1 MVKDGDQA
9 AAAILAAE
17 VSRQQLAAM
26 GSNGPRDAP
35 GELLGLQRWLLET
48 WFIEQMAK

>member
-17 VSRQQLAAM
+17 VSQQELAAM
-26 GSNGPRDAP
+26 GSNGPRDVP
-35 GELLGLQRWLLET
+35 GEMLGLQRWLLET
-48 WFIEQMAK
+48 WFVEQTAK